1 MSFYECEESAVVEF
15 LKSESPPKRGFFANL
30 TFLVFRKSL
39 YYKDL
44 GFQKK
49 VEIHGNRVFGGDS
62 KVKPLSARFGWNIR

>member
-1 MSFYECEESAVVEF
+1 
-15 LKSESPPKRGFFANL
+15 
-30 TFLVFRKSL
+30 L

-62 KVKPLSARFGWNIR
+62 LLRNSTAKDTKKESTLLPSTVKISKFEEI